1 MKPCRPSGGGASLG
15 PAGRVLIAGQSPGLP
30 GPGGSGRWGA
40 WGGALLAGA
49 PGRSRKRGDGRPHP
63 YRWRGASRR
72 YEATPPP
79 STLRFCRNLSK
90 LRECRKLP
98 FLRSGVVRSGAV
110 AHINQEVPEDLHRA
124 AKAAAALRG
133 VSLKEFVNEALRAAV
148 ALATAEAAAA
158 EPARKGAPR

>member
-1 MKPCRPSGGGASLG
+1 
-15 PAGRVLIAGQSPGLP
+15 
-30 GPGGSGRWGA
+30 
-40 WGGALLAGA
+40 
-49 PGRSRKRGDGRPHP
+49 
-63 YRWRGASRR
+63 
-72 YEATPPP
+72 
-79 STLRFCRNLSK
+79 
-90 LRECRKLP
+90 
-98 FLRSGVVRSGAV
+98 V